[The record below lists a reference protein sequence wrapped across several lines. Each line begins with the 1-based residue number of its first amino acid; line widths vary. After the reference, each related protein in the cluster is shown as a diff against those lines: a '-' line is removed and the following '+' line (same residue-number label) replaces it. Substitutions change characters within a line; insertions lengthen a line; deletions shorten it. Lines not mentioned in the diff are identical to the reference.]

1 MRATVFSSTLTL
13 LLLAGAAA
21 PAAAGGDE
29 GAALIVQGTMMAP
42 VGEKGRVADSY
53 GWGAEV
59 RVVPDDPITMS
70 FGGYAVV
77 GQPDGDKQM
86 RDVYSFVYDIG
97 WQPGK
102 MRSFRPFLA
111 VGLDV
116 LWVTSRTPGEDA
128 LRGTTLG
135 LHARTGIVH
144 AISERWMAQVTA
156 SYLGAIVP
164 GTGDDLGGLVLQ
176 AGIGKTFED

>member
-1 MRATVFSSTLTL
+1 MLS
-13 LLLAGAAA
+13 
-21 PAAAGGDE
+21 PIGD
-29 GAALIVQGTMMAP
+29 
-42 VGEKGRVADSY
+42 KGRISDSY

-70 FGGYAVV
+70 FGGYAAL
-77 GQPDGDKQM
+77 GRHDGGKDM
-86 RDVYSFVYDIG
+86 RDVYTFGYDVA

-102 MRSFRPFLA
+102 HDTVLRPFLG

-116 LWVTSRTPGEDA
+116 LWVNSRFADGSAP

-135 LHARTGIVH
+135 VHARAG
-144 AISERWMAQVTA
+144 AIHSLSRRWLLQVSA

-176 AGIGKTFED
+176 AGLGKTFDD

>member
-1 MRATVFSSTLTL
+1 MRATLFRSMLVL
-13 LLLAGAAA
+13 LVLAGAAA
-21 PAAAGGDE
+21 PAAAGDE
-29 GAALIVQGTMMAP
+29 GAALVVQGTMMTP
-42 VGEKGRVADSY
+42 VGEQGRVADSY
-53 GWGAEV
+53 GWGGEV
-59 RVVPDDPITMS
+59 RIVPDEPMTMS

-77 GQPDGDKQM
+77 GQPDGGKQM
-86 RDVYSFVYDIG
+86 RDVYSFVWDIG
-97 WQPGK
+97 WQPGGLK
-102 MRSFRPFLA
+102 PFRPFLG

-116 LWVTSRTPGEDA
+116 LWVTSRVPGADD

-135 LHARTGIVH
+135 LHARTGVIH
-144 AISERWMAQVTA
+144 AISKRWLVQVSA